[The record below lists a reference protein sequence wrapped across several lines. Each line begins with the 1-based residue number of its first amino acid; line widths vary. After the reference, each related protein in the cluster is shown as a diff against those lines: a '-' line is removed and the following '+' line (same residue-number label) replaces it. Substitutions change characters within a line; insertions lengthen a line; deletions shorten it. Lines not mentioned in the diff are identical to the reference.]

1 MNRRTAVF
9 LGVALL
15 AAAAVAVT
23 QQRGRRAVEGPKPP
37 LAANSAEQRIL
48 AVLDEVRRS
57 GRTWASVPDADGRL
71 LRVLAEAAG
80 AKHIAE
86 IGTSTGYS
94 GLWFSLALQATGG
107 RLTTF
112 EIDPGRAAMARE
124 HFKKAGV
131 DHLITLIEGDAH
143 QTLARLQGPIDL
155 AFIDAEKSGYVDY
168 LEKLLP
174 LVRPGGLILAHN
186 VEMAPDYVRA
196 VTSNPALET
205 VFYMEGA
212 GLGVTLKKR

>member
-1 MNRRTAVF
+1 MNRRTTVS
-9 LGVALL
+9 LGIALL
-15 AAAAVAVT
+15 AAAAIAVT
-23 QQRGRRAVEGPKPP
+23 QQRGRRAADGTKPP
-37 LAANSAEQRIL
+37 LAANSAEQRVL
-48 AVLDEVRRS
+48 TVLDEVRRS

-71 LRVLAEAAG
+71 LRVLAEAVG
-80 AKHIAE
+80 ARHIAE

-131 DHLITLIEGDAH
+131 DHLVTLIEGDAH
-143 QTLARLQGPIDL
+143 QNLARLQGPIDL

-186 VEMAPDYVRA
+186 IEMAPDYVRA